1 MRVLRQ
7 HLETERL
14 LGVEAVPADAAA
26 LAAAADAARRNAAA
40 TPDAGSAPSPTR
52 WQPPVRDRGGRK
64 RHADPAT
71 TSAPAPRPVRR
82 PRRRAPRSRRCPTR
96 RCPSV
101 WRGTRR
107 PRLRVLDEQAVRDCT
122 RCGLH
127 AGRTQTVFGEGDPN
141 AALMIVGEGPG
152 AEEDRTG
159 RPFVGAAGEFLD
171 KQLAA
176 MKLKREAVY
185 IANVVKCRPPNN
197 RTPSADEAATCG
209 AYLRRQIEI
218 VAPRVIL
225 TVGGPAA
232 KLVLGVTQG
241 ITRVRGNW
249 HTYDGP
255 GGPIPVMPTFHPAY
269 LLRAY
274 TPENRRRVWEDLQAV
289 LAKLGE

>member
-26 LAAAADAARRNAAA
+26 LAEALRRNAEA
-40 TPDAGSAPSPTR
+40 TPDAGATRAPAP
-52 WQPPVRDRGGRK
+52 WQPPVRDRPQRAN
-64 RHADPAT
+64 RPPAP
-71 TSAPAPRPVRR
+71 TSAPPRR
-82 PRRRAPRSRRCPTR
+82 PASTAGGGTPT
-96 RCPSV
+96 
-101 WRGTRR
+101 GTPLGALPDTPLPDRVVGDAAAS
-107 PRLRVLDEQAVRDCT
+107 LRVLDERAVRDCT

-127 AGRTQTVFGEGDPN
+127 TGRTQTVFGEGDPD

-176 MKLKREAVY
+176 MKLKRDAVY

-197 RTPSADEAATCG
+197 RTPSSEEAATCG

-218 VAPRVIL
+218 VAPQVIL

-289 LAKLGE
+289 LAKLGD